1 MSSTTKDY
9 EPAKKCSECDI
20 VVKRDEFIKTDMTK
34 ITDFRTLCCNAYAV
48 FKGRAN
54 FRCAKCDKDVT
65 MYVMFFAQICDDTN
79 LESI

>member
-1 MSSTTKDY
+1 
-9 EPAKKCSECDI
+9 
-20 VVKRDEFIKTDMTK
+20 MTK

-79 LESI
+79 LENI